1 MSQKNLFV
9 EFHVLRSHAP
19 GNLNRDDLG
28 TPKTASFGGH
38 RRLRLSSQCVKR
50 TWRMSELFRDAVTEG
65 DKDVA
70 GRLLSERT
78 SLLPESFARELKAAG
93 LTDAQVDDAIE
104 VIARIGVKSKKDEA
118 DGADEEEE
126 GDDADEGAEAGE
138 AAEVGVRETR
148 HLLFISAGDREALR
162 DYFVSHTDALA
173 ALFKT
178 KTKGKGAKAEV
189 LRTLDAKEHEKFRKS
204 LAQHMEKKWT
214 GVDIALFGRFVT
226 SAEIPTVNAAL
237 QVAHALGTQRVEI
250 ESDYFSAVDDV
261 KQTSGAGHIGETE
274 FAASVLYQYACCDW
288 RLLCENLHGDRT
300 VAARALSAIARAA
313 TRSVPR
319 GKVNGTAPHNPADY
333 LEVVVRRNAPV
344 SLANAFLKPVR
355 PQGDDDVM
363 DGSVKALRT
372 LSGTYAAH
380 YDDPHDVVDR
390 FVLSTR
396 PLPKGPSTTEAS
408 SLADLEAK
416 LIATLREHGAST

>member
-1 MSQKNLFV
+1 MSQNMFV

-50 TWRMSELFRDAVTEG
+50 TWRMSELFRDAVTG
-65 DKDVA
+65 DDKDAA

-78 SLLPESFARELKAAG
+78 TLLPVRFAEELKAAG
-93 LTDAQVDDAIE
+93 LTEAQVADAVE

-118 DGADEEEE
+118 DAGDDDGDEDE
-126 GDDADEGAEAGE
+126 GDDGDDAGEAGE
-138 AAEVGVRETR
+138 AGVRETR

-173 ALFKT
+173 AVFKT
-178 KTKGKGAKAEV
+178 KSKGKGAKAETV
-189 LRTLDAKEHEKFRKS
+189 RYLDPKEHEKFRKD
-204 LAQHMEKKWT
+204 LAKHMEHKWT

-288 RLLCENLHGDRT
+288 RLLCENLHGDSR
-300 VAARALSAIARAA
+300 VAARALSAVARAA
-313 TRSVPR
+313 TRAVPR

-363 DGSVKALRT
+363 DGSVKALRA
-372 LSGTYAAH
+372 LSATYASH
-380 YDDPHDVVDR
+380 YDDPKDVVAR
-390 FVLSTR
+390 LVLSTR
-396 PLPKGPSTTEAS
+396 ELPDGPATTVTK
-408 SLADLEAK
+408 SLAELEKTLVSTLNPPGA
-416 LIATLREHGAST
+416 AT